1 MFKYLFNI
9 VVYLALAVWIG
20 SIVFFGAGVAS
31 MLFQPDI
38 LPSRTMAGMVN
49 SAILGRLGRVE
60 IISAVLLVGGTLYM
74 AAHYRRWLNW
84 AALAI
89 AVGMLGA
96 TAYTNASLYPK
107 MDQLRITIGDFDRL
121 PAEKAGMKAEF
132 DRGHKL
138 YSNLE
143 KGILFGGILV
153 LILHTAGLV
162 SAAERGL
169 RVQRGTEPVR
179 AKESEKE
186 RAAAQREQKPQEKE
200 KLQEKL
206 QEKAQEKERAATP
219 VVLAEPEAKKAVATG

>member
-1 MFKYLFNI
+1 MFKYLFN
-9 VVYLALAVWIG
+9 VLVYLALGVWIG

-31 MLFQPDI
+31 LLFQPD
-38 LPSRTMAGMVN
+38 LLLSRTTAGMIN

-60 IISAVLLVGGTLYM
+60 IIAAVLLVGGTLYM

-84 AALAI
+84 AALAV

-121 PAEKAGMKAEF
+121 PAEKAEMKAEF

-153 LILHTAGLV
+153 LILHTSALV
-162 SAAERGL
+162 SAAERGQDM
-169 RVQRGTEPVR
+169 RST
-179 AKESEKE
+179 KEAAVVKKSKKE
-186 RAAAQREQKPQEKE
+186 RQESKRQEKE
-200 KLQEKL
+200 NLQDKEK
-206 QEKAQEKERAATP
+206 P
-219 VVLAEPEAKKAVATG
+219 VTAVVAAEPEPMRKAVREPEVKKAVATG